1 MQSTPYRCDLC
12 EMVFV
17 NSEELAKHKKVVHLN
32 NMYQCQSC
40 NKFFDNEERF
50 EKHIIQVHSEK
61 NQSNDFNSNLP
72 ATNKK

>member
-12 EMVFV
+12 EMIFV
-17 NSEELAKHKKVVHLN
+17 NSEELMYLN
-32 NMYQCQSC
+32 KMYQCQSC
-40 NKFFDNEERF
+40 NNFFDNEERF